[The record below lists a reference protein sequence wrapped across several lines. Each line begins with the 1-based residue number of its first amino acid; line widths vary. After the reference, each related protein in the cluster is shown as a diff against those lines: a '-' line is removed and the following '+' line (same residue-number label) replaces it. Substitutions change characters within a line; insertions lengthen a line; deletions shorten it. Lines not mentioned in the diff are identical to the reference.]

1 MKLQRH
7 SWLSEESMKDHCCT
21 QWNLIF
27 GFNMRSQSMFC
38 KQCISR
44 IAGVNISATY
54 NFTAK
59 RCQTG
64 QETTYCLSNKIK
76 TEWILVSFNKKCT
89 PWYNVG
95 RVWQWHLFKDEGFST
110 EQINIPKNMLTAL
123 HVPWLSHIECPKA
136 EANIQKID
144 QASSITSPSATP
156 GNMLAFYLDLPH
168 CQHWQWGLPLEVS
181 QTSQNL

>member
-1 MKLQRH
+1 MKAQLTLRGIYERPLLHPVKSYIWIQQEKSVNVLQTMH
-7 SWLSEESMKDHCCT
+7 FTDSTSQYFCNLQFHCKEMPD
-21 QWNLIF
+21 WARN
-27 GFNMRSQSMFC
+27 
-38 KQCISR
+38 
-44 IAGVNISATY
+44 NIL
-54 NFTAK
+54 
-59 RCQTG
+59 
-64 QETTYCLSNKIK
+64 LSNKIK